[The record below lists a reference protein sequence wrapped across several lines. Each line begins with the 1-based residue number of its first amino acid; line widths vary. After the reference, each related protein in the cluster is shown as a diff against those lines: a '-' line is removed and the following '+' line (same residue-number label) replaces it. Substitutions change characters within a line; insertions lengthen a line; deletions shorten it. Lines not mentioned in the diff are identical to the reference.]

1 MLRKIPKTKEGIPKK
16 YLPKSLSPEDR
27 KKQLKSIQEG
37 TKRPKVDFRT
47 KRSTH
52 CEKFEKKY
60 GYKISNLS
68 KVSKEIISM
77 EGIEQIK
84 KKGIAAYYTGGS
96 RPNQTPESWWKGRL
110 CSVIMNGKARQVDLK
125 IWTKYKITR

>member
-1 MLRKIPKTKEGIPKK
+1 MLRRTPKTKEGIPKK
-16 YLPKSLSPEDR
+16 YLPKALSPSDR
-27 KKQLKSIQEG
+27 KKQLESIQKG

-52 CEKFEKKY
+52 CEKFEAKY
-60 GYKISNLS
+60 GYKISNLER
-68 KVSKEIISM
+68 VSKEIITKK
-77 EGIEQIK
+77 GIELIK

-110 CSVIMNGKARQVDLK
+110 CSVIMGGKARQVDK
-125 IWTKYKITR
+125 DIWEKYKIKK